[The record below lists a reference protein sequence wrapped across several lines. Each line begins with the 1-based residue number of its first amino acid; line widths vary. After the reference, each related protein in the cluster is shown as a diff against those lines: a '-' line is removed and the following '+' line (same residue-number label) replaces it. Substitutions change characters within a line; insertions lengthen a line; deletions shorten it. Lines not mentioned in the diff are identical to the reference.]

1 MKNITVLF
9 VALILLA
16 GTVLAQVPPS
26 RVLRTSPYA
35 SVTQTVGTSE
45 LSIMYHRP
53 AVKER
58 EIWNKLVPFGQVWR
72 AGANNATSFSFS
84 DDVQIAGTTLKAGRY
99 EFFAIPNA
107 DSWTLIF
114 NSAQDQWGAY
124 SYDSTKNV
132 VVFTVKPEVSAH
144 EEWLSYS
151 FSDLTVNSAKVTLRW
166 EKLSVSF
173 VITTNSMEN
182 IAKAEANLTTQAAQ
196 QAALIARW
204 SLDNKTEYD
213 RGIQAADRAIS
224 LSATLGNY
232 SLKAQLLALQEKFA
246 DAVKAGELGLDA
258 GKKANANISGLE
270 KMVGEWK
277 AKLPKGKKK

>member
-9 VALILLA
+9 FALFFLA
-16 GTVLAQVPPS
+16 GTALSQVPPS
-26 RVLRTSPYA
+26 RVLRVSPYA

-58 EIWNKLVPFGQVWR
+58 EVWNKLVPFGQVWR

-84 DDVQIAGTTLKAGRY
+84 DDVQIAGTVLKAGRY

-182 IAKAEANLTTQAAQ
+182 IAKAEANLSSQAAQ

-204 SLDNKTEYD
+204 SLDNKTEVE
-213 RGIQAADRAIS
+213 RGLQAADRAIA

-246 DAVKAGELGLDA
+246 DAVKTGEMGLEA
-258 GKKANANISGLE
+258 GKKANANTSSLE

-277 AKLPKGKKK
+277 TKLPKGKKK

>member
-9 VALILLA
+9 FAVILLA

-26 RVLRTSPYA
+26 RVLRASPYA

-45 LSIMYHRP
+45 LSVMYHRP

-99 EFFAIPNA
+99 EFFVIPNA

-114 NSAQDQWGAY
+114 NSATDQWGAY

-144 EEWLSYS
+144 EEWLSFS
-151 FSDLTVNSAKVTLRW
+151 FADLTVNSAKVILRW
-166 EKLSVSF
+166 EKLSASF

-182 IAKAEANLTTQAAQ
+182 IAKAEANLTTQASQ

-204 SLDNKTEYD
+204 SLDNKAEYD
-213 RGIQAADRAIS
+213 RGIMAADRAIS
-224 LSATLGNY
+224 LNATLGNY
-232 SLKAQLLALQEKFA
+232 SVKAQLLALQEKFA
-246 DAVKAGELGLDA
+246 DAVKTGEMGLDA

>member
-9 VALILLA
+9 FALILLA

-26 RVLRTSPYA
+26 RVLRASPYA
-35 SVTQTVGTSE
+35 SVTQTIGTSE

-99 EFFAIPNA
+99 EFFVIPNA
-107 DSWTLIF
+107 GEWTLIF
-114 NSAQDQWGAY
+114 NSATDQWGAY

-132 VVFTVKPEVSAH
+132 VVFTVKPEASSH
-144 EEWLSYS
+144 EEWLSFS
-151 FSDLTVNSAKVTLRW
+151 FADLTVNSAKVILRW
-166 EKLSVSF
+166 EKLSASF

-204 SLDNKTEYD
+204 SLDNKAEYD
-213 RGIQAADRAIS
+213 RGILAADRAVS
-224 LSATLGNY
+224 LSPTLGNY

-246 DAVKAGELGLDA
+246 DAVKTGELGLDA